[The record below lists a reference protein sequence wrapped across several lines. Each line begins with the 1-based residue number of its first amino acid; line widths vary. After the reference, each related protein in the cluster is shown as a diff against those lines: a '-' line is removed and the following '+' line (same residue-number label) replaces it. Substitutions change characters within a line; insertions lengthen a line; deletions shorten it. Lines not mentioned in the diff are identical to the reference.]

1 MKKIIIHS
9 FAIIIYFSISA
20 CGNSEPFLSVTSTPS
35 STYTPIPSVTPSPSP
50 TSSTPEVPAQVKTS
64 LEFYR
69 NGKTYEIIIGYSI
82 GNAFFY
88 ATPRPEIPLNLTDIT
103 TGMGAALERYGDFD
117 NDGEREFIVSILACG
132 ANCSGDT
139 IRLYDYNPENDEYY
153 VAYTFNAPISDYADI
168 NNDNQIEFITTG
180 TCVFDYCTRGDSFF
194 SAIKILRYENN
205 KILDVTSEFPELVE
219 KDAEKFFKLAKENE
233 DDAAY
238 DALPIYLFDMYRL
251 EKIDEALPIFDK
263 ICANVAKQPL
273 KPYHNYS
280 QNCAEIRQFSMEH
293 IEEYFK
299 KTGIKP

>member
-50 TSSTPEVPAQVKTS
+50 TSSTPEVPALVKTS

-132 ANCSGDT
+132 ANC
-139 IRLYDYNPENDEYY
+139 
-153 VAYTFNAPISDYADI
+153 
-168 NNDNQIEFITTG
+168 
-180 TCVFDYCTRGDSFF
+180 
-194 SAIKILRYENN
+194 
-205 KILDVTSEFPELVE
+205 
-219 KDAEKFFKLAKENE
+219 
-233 DDAAY
+233 
-238 DALPIYLFDMYRL
+238 
-251 EKIDEALPIFDK
+251 
-263 ICANVAKQPL
+263 
-273 KPYHNYS
+273 
-280 QNCAEIRQFSMEH
+280 
-293 IEEYFK
+293 
-299 KTGIKP
+299 